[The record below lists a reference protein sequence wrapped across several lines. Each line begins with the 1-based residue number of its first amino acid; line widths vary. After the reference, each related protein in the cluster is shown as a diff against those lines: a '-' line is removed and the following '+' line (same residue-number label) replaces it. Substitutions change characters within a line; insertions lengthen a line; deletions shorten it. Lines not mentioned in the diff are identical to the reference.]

1 MLCLNTHKL
10 LTGFPGGSVANNPTC
25 SAGDAGSIPEF
36 ERSPGQGNGNPLQY
50 SCQANLMDRGAWQSM
65 GCKESD
71 TTEHCTVLDT
81 VENKVEE
88 IFSESFSFA
97 VLLRVLIQ
105 L

>member
-1 MLCLNTHKL
+1 ML
-10 LTGFPGGSVANNPTC
+10 
-25 SAGDAGSIPEF
+25 
-36 ERSPGQGNGNPLQY
+36 
-50 SCQANLMDRGAWQSM
+50 QSM